1 MVIDALRL
9 VLLTGLMLH
18 KAVWEFMKRRTRH
31 KAASRAPAPR
41 LRAIKA
47 LKIAILAGIVVQ
59 TLAPEILPLSNTPIA
74 VRSAGL
80 ILYLVGLLTALAGR
94 LQLGDNWLDIESA
107 SVKREQ
113 LVVSAG
119 IYRFIRH
126 PIYTGDLL
134 LLIGL
139 ELALNSWLV
148 IVALLLVPVV
158 LRQAIR
164 EERMLTATLS
174 GYEAYCRATKRF
186 IPFFA

>member
-1 MVIDALRL
+1 VVIDALRL
-9 VLLTGLMLH
+9 VLFAGLILH
-18 KAVWEFMKRRTRH
+18 KVVWEFMKRRT
-31 KAASRAPAPR
+31 KQEAPARAPTR
-41 LRAIKA
+41 WLRAIKA
-47 LKIAILAGIVVQ
+47 VKLTVLAGIVAQ
-59 TLAPEILPLSNTPIA
+59 TLAPEILPLSNTPSA
-74 VRSAGL
+74 VQFAGL
-80 ILYLVGLLTALAGR
+80 FLYLVGLSIALTGR

-119 IYRFIRH
+119 VYRFIRH

-148 IVALLLVPVV
+148 VLALLLVPVV

-164 EERMLTATLS
+164 EERMLAATLP

>member
-1 MVIDALRL
+1 VVIDALRL
-9 VLLTGLMLH
+9 VLVAGLILH
-18 KAVWEFMKRRTRH
+18 KAVWEFMKRGIRQE
-31 KAASRAPAPR
+31 ASSRAPASR
-41 LRAIKA
+41 LRAVKA
-47 LKIAILAGIVVQ
+47 FKIAILAGIVAQ
-59 TLAPEILPLSNTPIA
+59 TFAPEILPLSIAPAA

-80 ILYLVGLLTALAGR
+80 VLYTLGLSIALAGR

-119 IYRFIRH
+119 VYRFIRH

-148 IVALLLVPVV
+148 LLALFLVPVV

-164 EERMLTATLS
+164 EERMLAATLP
-174 GYEAYCRATKRF
+174 GYDAYCRATKRF